1 MKRAMRFGDQEAS
14 AGANHAMPGD
24 ALSAGASGHGIAN
37 GARASREAQR
47 TSEFAVRGDATA
59 RNFLDQPI
67 DGLPGHLSCAPQK
80 KEEFTADGQRPQR
93 KSTTGS
99 PVLEKAAERRA
110 PTSGA
115 CVPYRRKSFSLG
127 ET

>member
-1 MKRAMRFGDQEAS
+1 MRFRDQEPS
-14 AGANHAMPGD
+14 TGANHAVPRN
-24 ALSAGASGHGIAN
+24 ALSAGASSHGVAD
-37 GARASREAQR
+37 GAGASGKTQGAG
-47 TSEFAVRGDATA
+47 EFAVGGDTAA
-59 RNFLDQPI
+59 RNFLDQAI
-67 DGLPGHLSCAPQK
+67 DGLPGHLSCAPRK